1 MYVYN
6 SVEVHTNKNKQI
18 TESVSVRNNSGMKV
32 VKIRSSNG
40 KSQTKKLKLSNKEI
54 SNIKNKIFM
63 PKLFSD
69 CHDCLNMRNST
80 RKGKKGSK

>member
-6 SVEVHTNKNKQI
+6 SVQVSSNTDKQV

-32 VKIRSSNG
+32 VKVRMPNG
-40 KSQTKKLKLSNKEI
+40 KSKSKKLKLSKKEI
-54 SNIKNKIFM
+54 SNIKSKIFM
-63 PKLFSD
+63 PKLFSE
-69 CHDCLNMRNST
+69 CHKCLNMRNST